1 MLLSSV
7 GRPTEPVVGRDAHD
21 WRERAACRD
30 EESELFFPVGTSGP
44 AIWQASRAK
53 AVCHRC
59 PVVEECLDFALRTGQ
74 DHGIWGG
81 MTEDE
86 RRVLRRRRKGA

>member
-1 MLLSSV
+1 MRLLLSTSEDGV
-7 GRPTEPVVGRDAHD
+7 LVERDARD
-21 WRERAACRD
+21 WRERAACRG
-30 EESELFFPVGTSGP
+30 EEPDLFFPTGTAGP
-44 AIWQASRAK
+44 AIWQVSRAK
-53 AVCHRC
+53 AVCGTC
-59 PVVEECLDFALRTGQ
+59 PVVQECLDYALRTGQ